1 MLHACCLSRAPG
13 SGFRAVC
20 RPPLADGKH
29 RCGDEGD
36 EDTKAHQDISGAS
49 AHVRPYADETA
60 MAWSRSESLAARCAP
75 GNGPIRPVTHHRHN
89 NLRKPTRTSA
99 YPAAVSQPHSPA
111 LAPAVSHSHSH
122 SRSPSLGLSLA
133 RRSSSLAGMHVRRR
147 QGFHRT
153 TGCRSSRSAA
163 EDDHAV
169 PRRRRLAT
177 AHTQVFSR
185 HVWRATR
192 AAQAQVPAVAT
203 LTQPAVLVNFR
214 AADRHTELSIPGLR
228 RGTGL
233 IVSLRRT
240 GPGLIPS

>member
-36 EDTKAHQDISGAS
+36 EDTKAHQDDSGAS
-49 AHVRPYADETA
+49 DHVGPYADETA

-122 SRSPSLGLSLA
+122 SRSPSLGLNLA
-133 RRSSSLAGMHVRRR
+133 RRSSSLAGMHAKVA
-147 QGFHRT
+147 RT
-153 TGCRSSRSAA
+153 DFAGPKFPAPLLGRVLKIALVLCGLGR
-163 EDDHAV
+163 AV
-169 PRRRRLAT
+169 G
-177 AHTQVFSR
+177 S
-185 HVWRATR
+185 
-192 AAQAQVPAVAT
+192 
-203 LTQPAVLVNFR
+203 
-214 AADRHTELSIPGLR
+214 TELSCSDRLPCA
-228 RGTGL
+228 GL
-233 IVSLRRT
+233 IS
-240 GPGLIPS
+240 

>member
-122 SRSPSLGLSLA
+122 SRSPSLETRPEATCCAVRERRAQTRSCYRPIILSHQKVIT
-133 RRSSSLAGMHVRRR
+133 SLSFYSHPPHC
-147 QGFHRT
+147 FHIKKLYHFFVYT
-153 TGCRSSRSAA
+153 SAYIHIKKI
-163 EDDHAV
+163 D
-169 PRRRRLAT
+169 L
-177 AHTQVFSR
+177 F
-185 HVWRATR
+185 
-192 AAQAQVPAVAT
+192 
-203 LTQPAVLVNFR
+203 
-214 AADRHTELSIPGLR
+214 
-228 RGTGL
+228 
-233 IVSLRRT
+233 
-240 GPGLIPS
+240 